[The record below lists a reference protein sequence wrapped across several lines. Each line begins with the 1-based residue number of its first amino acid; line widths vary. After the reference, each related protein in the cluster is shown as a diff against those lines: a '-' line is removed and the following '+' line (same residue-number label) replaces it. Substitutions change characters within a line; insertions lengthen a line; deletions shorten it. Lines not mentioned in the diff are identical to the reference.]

1 MDRVEKLAALLGI
14 ADDAQDAILAHCL
27 NVAEGLILDYCAL
40 EEIPPRLEPVLLD
53 LAVDGY
59 RLGGYGQAAV
69 PSGPVASLTEGEQ
82 SVSFAGSGGAVA
94 AGSDAAALLRG
105 YASRL
110 NAYRKRRWPKHD

>member
-27 NVAEGLILDYCAL
+27 NAAEGLILDYCAL

-59 RLGGYGQAAV
+59 RLGGYGQAAA
-69 PSGPVASLTEGEQ
+69 PSGSVASLTEGEQ
-82 SVSFAGSGGAVA
+82 SASFAGSGGAVA

-110 NAYRKRRWPKHD
+110 NAYRKLRWPKHD